1 MNNSVPGFRLMDEST
16 TIAMCGDEATMT
28 TIDSTEEVVEEVV
41 GRVMEVVGI
50 MGCGVTE

>member
-16 TIAMCGDEATMT
+16 TIAMCGDEATIT
-28 TIDSTEEVVEEVV
+28 TIDSTEEVV